1 MKTRALKNYG
11 SSVGIEVYDIDLDDE
26 SECIELGK
34 LTADQCIV
42 LLDKKIDTKKLYQ
55 IQSKWGKDSRP
66 IINDA
71 ILAGKLTGKHW
82 TTLALSMGYIT
93 REIDKEMNGA
103 VLHVTYLQDERGKPK
118 GLFAQGELDWH
129 SDQVSYDDA
138 QRMIALQSVSDTENS
153 QTQFLCTHDAYESL
167 SSDMKSMVKELY
179 VKHKWRESMTPGLSP
194 DQMQLVKYNYV
205 PKDGVESRF
214 YSETVTGR
222 PGLKLTIHS
231 FDGFVG
237 MSKEESDKIMKEITN
252 IALQD
257 KYVYTQDWQDGQ
269 IVFMDQEITIHKRP
283 TNIQHGN
290 RRKMARCITYLNY
303 LFPDKPIGN
312 TIKLNGHDL
321 SHDEFIKLVDEDRKR
336 QYAEGGY

>member
-11 SSVGIEVYDIDLDDE
+11 SSVGLEVYDIDLDDE
-26 SECIELGK
+26 NECIELGK
-34 LTADQCIV
+34 LVADQCIV
-42 LLDKKIDTKKLYQ
+42 LLDKKIETKKLYQ
-55 IQSKWGKDSRP
+55 IQSKWGNDSRP

-71 ILAGKLTGKHW
+71 VLTGKLTGKHW
-82 TTLALSMGYIT
+82 RDMFLSMGYMSK
-93 REIDKEMNGA
+93 EIDKEISGA
-103 VLHVTYLQDERGKPK
+103 VVHVTYLRDENGRPK
-118 GLFAQGELDWH
+118 GLFAEGELEWH

-138 QRMIALQSVSDTENS
+138 QRVIGLQSISDTENS

-179 VKHKWRESMTPGLSP
+179 VKHKWRESVTPGLSA
-194 DQMQLVKYNYV
+194 DQMPLVNYNNV
-205 PKDGVESRF
+205 PLDGVESRL

-222 PGLKLTIHS
+222 PGLRLAVHS

-237 MSKEESDKIMKEITN
+237 MSKEESDQVMKEINN

-257 KYVYTQDWQDGQ
+257 KYVYTQNWKDGQ

-303 LFPDKPIGN
+303 LFPDK
-312 TIKLNGHDL
+312 TINNKIRLNGEL
-321 SHDEFIKLVDEDRKR
+321 ISHDKFIKLVNEERKK
-336 QYAEGGY
+336 EFI